1 MKKLSLLLAVLFIG
15 IANLNAQ
22 TNATNIAA
30 VEIEELKEV
39 KTCTKT
45 GKICDETCEK
55 KKNATCCKG
64 KSTSKCSKTK
74 TKKSDGEA
82 HAAMIESTITE
93 ALGTEINKVKVEKTA
108 CSKSAKKGCCKKDAK
123 NKTEQVSSNK

>member
-1 MKKLSLLLAVLFIG
+1 MKLVKKRKSQLAV
-15 IANLNAQ
+15 
-22 TNATNIAA
+22 
-30 VEIEELKEV
+30 KENQLQNV
-39 KTCTKT
+39 QKVTQKKT
-45 GKICDETCEK
+45 
-55 KKNATCCKG
+55 
-64 KSTSKCSKTK
+64 
-74 TKKSDGEA
+74 DGEA